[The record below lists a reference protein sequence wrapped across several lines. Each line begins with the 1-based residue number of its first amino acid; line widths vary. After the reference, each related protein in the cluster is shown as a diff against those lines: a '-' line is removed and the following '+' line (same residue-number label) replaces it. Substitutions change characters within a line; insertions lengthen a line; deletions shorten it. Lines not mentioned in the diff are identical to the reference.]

1 MKTGVKILIIVL
13 SVIVGLL
20 LLAAV
25 LISPIAHSYIE
36 KHSKELTGRVVT
48 MDKLKIN
55 IFNGTVFIQNFKAL
69 EANDKDEFITFDKLK
84 VNLSLYRL
92 LANELR
98 FTEITLANPKIVV
111 IQNETGFNFSDILE
125 KFSSDEED
133 TTDSDNGFD
142 IDLRNISLKDGELI
156 YRDLSVN
163 SLFDMKNL
171 QLGIPQIFFSGKK
184 TDVGINLTFGDTG
197 GSLAL
202 KLLYAI
208 DKEEYNLSV
217 KLTDFA
223 LTPVEPY
230 LKEFYNITSFQ
241 GKLNTDLAINGSLK
255 HIMNFV
261 AKGTFKLNNVRATDL
276 EDNELLSLQ
285 KLNLD
290 IDKIDYMK
298 NQFYL
303 NEFDISGL
311 KINYDIYKDHNTFTN
326 FFVETK
332 EDTLATKETYAS
344 SDTIHEQEM
353 DLKINH
359 FSMSQSEI
367 IYADHTLKK
376 DFVLPVSQI
385 EIQAE
390 NLTYTNPFNLKL
402 SALVGK
408 KGELSVNW
416 QGNLEDFENQKF
428 SLSLKNFKLA
438 DISPYCIHYTAFP
451 LREGLLTFK
460 SSNIIKNNYINS
472 INVIDIY
479 KCKVDNKLKDIKP
492 EYKIPLKAALYIL
505 TDRKG
510 KIKMDLPVKGDIN
523 SPTFSYRKI
532 IFKTLA
538 NLIVKI
544 VASPIDALVN
554 SLGIEKAI
562 FNDIEMDFNSSDI
575 TSEQYAQLNKMAE
588 ILKVKPELKLSVR
601 QQLNIEESLKEL
613 ALFNIKRDYYL
624 STNPTKNLNNLDLED
639 FVNIRNIKNN
649 NPAFQSYLNQ
659 KATNIAE
666 GDIYAK
672 ALSLYDQNSL
682 KEENAIKIALR
693 YKLFSDYFSTQEIP
707 AGTIN
712 VLSVIDNAPA
722 QGKIVFSFNVA
733 FSDADAESDG
743 TTVAS
748 ENQK

>member
-13 SVIVGLL
+13 SVIIGLL

-48 MDKLKIN
+48 MDKLRIN
-55 IFNGTVFIQNFKAL
+55 IFNGTVFIGNFKIL
-69 EANDKDEFITFDKLK
+69 EANDKDKFVTFDKLK

-98 FTEITLANPKIVV
+98 FTEITLDNPEMVI
-111 IQNETGFNFSDILE
+111 IQNDTGFNFSDILE

-133 TTDSDNGFD
+133 TTDSDKGFD
-142 IDLRNISLKDGELI
+142 IDLRNISLKNGKLI
-156 YRDLSVN
+156 YRDISVN

-171 QLGIPQIFFSGKK
+171 QLAIPQIFFSGKN
-184 TDVGINLTFGDTG
+184 TDVGLNLSFGDNG
-197 GSLAL
+197 GRLAL

-223 LTPVEPY
+223 LTPVKPY
-230 LKEFYNITSFQ
+230 LKEFYNINSFE
-241 GKLNTDLAINGSLK
+241 GKLTTDLDIKGSLK

-261 AKGTFKLNNVRATDL
+261 AKGTFNLNNIRATDL
-276 EDNELLSLQ
+276 QDKELLNIQ

-290 IDKIDYMK
+290 IDKIDYIK

-303 NEFDISGL
+303 NEFAISGL
-311 KINYDIYKDHNTFTN
+311 KINYDIYKDHNTFTG

-332 EDTLATKETYAS
+332 EDTLAAKEPSAN
-344 SDTIHEQEM
+344 SDTLPEQEM
-353 DLKINH
+353 DLKIKH
-359 FSMSQSEI
+359 FSISQSEI

-376 DFVLPVSQI
+376 DFILPVSQI
-385 EIQAE
+385 EVQAE
-390 NLTYTNPFNLKL
+390 NFTYANPFNLKL
-402 SALVGK
+402 SAMVGG
-408 KGELSVNW
+408 KGELSLNW
-416 QGNLEDFENQKF
+416 DGSLENLENQKF
-428 SLSLKNFKLA
+428 TVSLKNFKLS
-438 DISPYCIHYTAFP
+438 DISPYCVHYTAFP
-451 LREGLLTFK
+451 IREGLLTFK
-460 SSNIIKNNYINS
+460 SSNTIKNNYINS

-479 KCKVDNKLKDIKP
+479 NCKVDKKLKEIDP

-523 SPTFSYRKI
+523 SPEFSYRKI

-538 NLIVKI
+538 NLIVK
-544 VASPIDALVN
+544 VAASPIDALVN
-554 SLGIEKAI
+554 SLGIEKAV
-562 FNDIEMDFNSSDI
+562 FNDIEMDYTTSEIS
-575 TSEQYAQLNKMAE
+575 SEQYAQLNKMAE
-588 ILKVKPELKLSVR
+588 IMKVKPELKLSVR
-601 QQLNIEESLKEL
+601 QQYNQDESLKEL
-613 ALFNIKRDYYL
+613 ALSNVKRDYYL
-624 STNPTKNLNNLDLED
+624 AVNPAKNINNLELED
-639 FVNIRNIKNN
+639 FINIRNIKNN

-659 KATNIAE
+659 KTTDIAE

-672 ALSLYDQNSL
+672 ALSLYDPTSL
-682 KEENAIKIALR
+682 KEENARKIALR
-693 YKLFSDYFSTQEIP
+693 YKLFSDYFSTQGIP
-707 AGTIN
+707 AETIN
-712 VLSVIDNAPA
+712 ILPTIDNAPA

-733 FSDADAESDG
+733 FPDAESNEA
-743 TTVAS
+743 TTS
-748 ENQK
+748 EN